1 MTGRISGTAG
11 GVLGTGQPARLSP
24 AEAAETARAK
34 ALGAGLSPER
44 AEKRAREAE
53 EMAWIG
59 VIASRADDY
68 IKANP
73 DDFDPK
79 DWERTN
85 SVIMLIQV
93 KKANPRLD
101 LKKFAEFD
109 NLDFLHDFFGIA
121 RHAKPPTGEL
131 GGLFLPRAMRG
142 GA

>member
-1 MTGRISGTAG
+1 MSA
-11 GVLGTGQPARLSP
+11 ARLTP

-34 ALGAGLSPER
+34 ALGQGLSAER

-59 VIASRADDY
+59 IIASRADDY

-73 DDFDPK
+73 DDFDPA
-79 DWERTN
+79 DWERSN

-109 NLDFLHDFFGIA
+109 NFNFLHDFFGIA
-121 RHAKPPTGEL
+121 RHAKAPTGEL
-131 GGLFLPRAMRG
+131 QNCFLPRAMRG
-142 GA
+142 

>member
-1 MTGRISGTAG
+1 MSA
-11 GVLGTGQPARLSP
+11 ARLTP

-34 ALGAGLSPER
+34 ALGAGLSQER
-44 AEKRAREAE
+44 ADKRAQEAE
-53 EMAWIG
+53 DMAWISI
-59 VIASRADDY
+59 IATRADDY

-73 DDFDPK
+73 GDFDPA

-109 NLDFLHDFFGIA
+109 NFNFLHDFFGIA
-121 RHAKPPTGEL
+121 RHAQAPTGKL

>member
-1 MTGRISGTAG
+1 MSVGRPLAVGA
-11 GVLGTGQPARLSP
+11 QQARQTP
-24 AEAAETARAK
+24 AEAADNARAK

-44 AEKRAREAE
+44 AEKRAQEAE
-53 EMAWIG
+53 EIAWIG
-59 VIASRADDY
+59 VIASRADAY

-93 KKANPRLD
+93 KKANPKLD

-109 NLDFLHDFFGIA
+109 DFNFLHDFFGIA
-121 RHAKPPTGEL
+121 RHAQAPTGKL

-142 GA
+142 